1 MAKIKNFKIPVY
13 YYDIQ
18 RRIKKLGINL
28 NNVFGENPETNFK
41 EFVSNIISLIKLSAI
56 YDNIDSKELEK
67 IFDENYKEFFKSKD
81 VDVISF
87 SIITFGNELEKK
99 VFELNDT
106 ESVIVKSI
114 INVHLNTATKFLMD
128 AISEEAKKENYNL
141 SDPEFLYINGEFKTN
156 ISLNNLLNQLES
168 NKIMVELS
176 DGKIKPFY
184 TQIFYNKWVYKKKK

>member
-18 RRIKKLGINL
+18 RRIKKSGINL

-156 ISLNNLLNQLES
+156 ILLNNLLNQLES

-184 TQIFYNKWVYKKKK
+184 TQIFYNKCVYKKKK

>member
-18 RRIKKLGINL
+18 RRIKKSGINL

-156 ISLNNLLNQLES
+156 ILLNNLLNQLES

>member
-18 RRIKKLGINL
+18 RRIKKSGINL
-28 NNVFGENPETNFK
+28 NDIFGENNEANFK

-56 YDNIDSKELEK
+56 YDNIELKELEK
-67 IFDENYKEFFKSKD
+67 IFGENYKEIFKAKD

-87 SIITFGNELEKK
+87 SIITFGSELEKK
-99 VFELNDT
+99 VLELNDT

-114 INVHLNTATKFLMD
+114 INVHFNTAIKFLMD
-128 AISEEAKKENYNL
+128 AIAEEAKKENYNL
-141 SDPEFLYINGEFKTN
+141 SDPEFLYINGEFKTD
-156 ISLNNLLNQLES
+156 ILLNNLLNRLEA
-168 NKIMVELS
+168 NKIMVELT

-184 TQIFYNKWVYKKKK
+184 TQIFYNKWVSKKKK